1 MWLCAR
7 RRRSPLVWKCGATL
21 GIKIC
26 AVLSIFITYHLL
38 YEEDSQTLPGIIQKK
53 LQSLPVSN
61 LHSVAIEKASERF
74 GRMKN
79 HSSTNALNN
88 IHLSKRSIINYSAD
102 GAKHNPK
109 FLFVLHHYE
118 QLTKTTENLFQ
129 LAAVAKQIGR
139 VIVEPFVRDSRM
151 CGLPYGWS
159 GQLRTESRRF
169 YPLSIYFDTKFMKN
183 LLTKSHYARMVKL
196 ETFKRECRASVANT
210 TLLHFMF
217 NDRKK
222 EEMKKWYK
230 ISNAVYE
237 KTEEAAKK
245 YGWCE
250 CNFIDRGLDFT
261 DRIGDFQAGRQ
272 ICIDA
277 EKVRSLQLFNTEIL
291 KGDKCVA
298 IIHWRGLGK
307 DRSHFKPEVNES
319 SRKLVYS
326 LPSSELVISR
336 AKNIVDSIDEEFISV
351 HIRSERQIQWY
362 GFERLSLCLKTLVE
376 KVGALKHKYKIK
388 QVFLSSDFTR
398 FGSDTLHS
406 LTAQNSTMINKIKQI
421 QRFLAKSLKPTTYN
435 PKSDDSMLMDQV
447 MDSGVV
453 ALTEKNILTEGSHLM
468 TIGSGTFQQWI
479 VDAFIER
486 KSSVDKQ
493 NYWTVTRICHKAEDR
508 MNNYNP
514 G

>member
-1 MWLCAR
+1 M
-7 RRRSPLVWKCGATL
+7 SKCGITL
-21 GIKIC
+21 GVKIWV
-26 AVLSIFITYHLL
+26 VLSIFIMYHLL
-38 YEEDSQTLPGIIQKK
+38 HHVEDSQTSAGIIQKK
-53 LQSLPVSN
+53 LQSLPASN
-61 LHSVAIEKASERF
+61 LHSTAIEKASQFF
-74 GRMKN
+74 GRVKN
-79 HSSTNALNN
+79 RSSTSAPNN
-88 IHLSKRSIINYSAD
+88 IYLSNRPIINYSAD
-102 GAKHNPK
+102 GAKHNLK

-139 VIVEPFVRDSRM
+139 VIVEPLVRDSRM

-159 GQLRTESRRF
+159 GQPRTESRRF
-169 YPLSIYFDTKFMKN
+169 YPLAIYFDVKFMNN
-183 LLTKSHYARMVKL
+183 LLIKSHYARMVKL
-196 ETFKRECRASVANT
+196 ETFKRECRSSVANT

-222 EEMKKWYK
+222 DEMKKWYK
-230 ISNAVYE
+230 ISAMVYRKIE
-237 KTEEAAKK
+237 GALKK
-245 YGWCE
+245 SGWCE
-250 CNFIDRGLDFT
+250 CNFIDRGLDFS
-261 DRIGDFQAGRQ
+261 DRIGNFQAGRQ

-277 EKVRSLQLFNTEIL
+277 EKVKSLQLFKTEIL

-307 DRSHFKPEVNES
+307 DRNHFKPEVDQS

-336 AKNIVDSIDEEFISV
+336 ARNIVDSIGEEFISV

-376 KVGALKHKYKIK
+376 KVGVLKQKYKIT

-406 LTAQNSTMINKIKQI
+406 LTAQNVTLTNKIKQM
-421 QRFLAKSLKPTTYN
+421 QRFLSKSLKPTTYN
-435 PKSDDSMLMDQV
+435 PKSDDPVV

-453 ALTEKNILTEGSHLM
+453 ALTEKNVLIGGSHLL

-479 VDAFIER
+479 VDAFIEK

-508 MNNYNP
+508 MNNNYNP
-514 G
+514 S

>member
-1 MWLCAR
+1 M
-7 RRRSPLVWKCGATL
+7 SKCGVTL

-26 AVLSIFITYHLL
+26 VVLSIFTMYHLL
-38 YEEDSQTLPGIIQKK
+38 HHIEDGQTSAGIIQKK

-61 LHSVAIEKASERF
+61 LHGTAIEQKASQFF
-74 GRMKN
+74 GRVKN
-79 HSSTNALNN
+79 RSSTSTPNN
-88 IHLSKRSIINYSAD
+88 INLSNRSIINYSAN
-102 GAKHNPK
+102 GAKHDLK

-159 GQLRTESRRF
+159 GQPRTESRRF
-169 YPLSIYFDTKFMKN
+169 YPLAIYFDVKFMNN
-183 LLTKSHYARMVKL
+183 LLIKSHYARMVKL
-196 ETFKRECRASVANT
+196 ETFKRECRSSVANT

-222 EEMKKWYK
+222 DEMRKWYK
-230 ISNAVYE
+230 ISAMLYQ
-237 KTEEAAKK
+237 KIEEALKK
-245 YGWCE
+245 SSWCE
-250 CNFIDRGLDFT
+250 CNFIDRGLDFS

-277 EKVRSLQLFNTEIL
+277 EKVKSLQLFKTEIL

-307 DRSHFKPEVNES
+307 DRSHFKPEVDES

-326 LPSSELVISR
+326 LPSSELVVSKAR
-336 AKNIVDSIDEEFISV
+336 NIVDSIGEKFISV
-351 HIRSERQIQWY
+351 HIRSERQILWY

-376 KVGALKHKYKIK
+376 KVGALKKKYKIT

-406 LTAQNSTMINKIKQI
+406 LTAQNVTLTNKIKQI
-421 QRFLAKSLKPTTYN
+421 QRFLSKSLRPTTYH
-435 PKSDDSMLMDQV
+435 PRSDDRVV

-453 ALTEKNILTEGSHLM
+453 ALTEKNVLIGGSHLL

-479 VDAFIER
+479 VDAFIEK
-486 KSSVDKQ
+486 KSRVDKQ

-508 MNNYNP
+508 MNNNYNP
-514 G
+514 S

>member
-1 MWLCAR
+1 MSR
-7 RRRSPLVWKCGATL
+7 CGVTL

-26 AVLSIFITYHLL
+26 VVLSVFITYHLL
-38 YEEDSQTLPGIIQKK
+38 DEEDSQTSPGVIQKK
-53 LQSLPVSN
+53 LQSLENFQST
-61 LHSVAIEKASERF
+61 AIEKY
-74 GRMKN
+74 
-79 HSSTNALNN
+79 STFSAKHMHLKIFTTTKATNN
-88 IHLSKRSIINYSAD
+88 ITSGVQSIINYSAP
-102 GAKHNPK
+102 GAKHNLK

-118 QLTKTTENLFQ
+118 QLTKTTENLLQ

-159 GQLRTESRRF
+159 GQLRTESRKF
-169 YPLSIYFDTKFMKN
+169 YPLSLYFDVKFFNN
-183 LLTKSHYARMVKL
+183 LLKKSHCAKMVKL
-196 ETFKRECRASVANT
+196 ETFRDECRSSVANT
-210 TLLHFMF
+210 TLLHFMY
-217 NDRKK
+217 NDRSN

-230 ISNAVYE
+230 ISTAVSQNIE
-237 KTEEAAKK
+237 KSIKK
-245 YGWCE
+245 SGWCE
-250 CNFIDRGLDFT
+250 CNFIDRGLNFSG
-261 DRIGDFQAGRQ
+261 RIGDFHAGRQ

-277 EKVRSLQLFNTEIL
+277 EKIKSLQLFTTEIL

-307 DRSHFKPEVNES
+307 DRSHFKPEVDVN

-326 LPSSELVISR
+326 LLSSELVISK
-336 AKNIVDSIDEEFISV
+336 AKTVTDSIGQEYISI

-376 KVGALKHKYKIK
+376 KVATLKQQYKIK
-388 QVFLSSDFTR
+388 KVFLSSDFTR

-406 LTAQNSTMINKIKQI
+406 FTAQNITLTNKIKQI
-421 QRFLAKSLKPTTYN
+421 QRFLSKSLKPTTYN
-435 PKSDDSMLMDQV
+435 PRSDDPLI

-453 ALTEKNILTEGSHLM
+453 ALTEMNVLIGGSHLM
-468 TIGSGTFQQWI
+468 TIGSGTFQRWI

-486 KSSVDKQ
+486 KSISYKP
-493 NYWTVTRICHKAEDR
+493 NYWTVTRICHKDEDK

-514 G
+514 S